1 MIKKIKNRIL
11 GNKIITTLIALS
23 KKLVL
28 PGFEGVPLY
37 NVAVFF
43 LKGIRNGTL
52 TARASSVAFSFFLA
66 LFPTIIFLFTLIPYV
81 PIENFQNQLMDLLRQ
96 FMPRSA
102 FEATEST
109 LEEIINQQHG
119 SLLSFGFISALY
131 FSSNGFHALIEA
143 FNQSYHKRETR
154 SALKERGIT
163 LILVVIQTVL
173 IVIAISLIIFSE
185 IILYRF
191 IPKDHVAA
199 YAIQVGRWIII
210 LALLIC
216 TISFIYYLGPA
227 NKKRWKFISAGST
240 FATILFIIT
249 SLGFAFYVNNFG
261 QYNKLY
267 GSIGTLIVV
276 LLWIYFNSIIML
288 LGFELNAS
296 IHSASNTKPP
306 HE

>member
-1 MIKKIKNRIL
+1 MIKKIRNKIVKS
-11 GNKIITTLIALS
+11 KIITLLIGFS
-23 KKLVL
+23 KRIIL

-37 NVAVFF
+37 NVAMFF
-43 LKGIRNGTL
+43 FRGIQNGAI
-52 TARASSVAFSFFLA
+52 TARGSSVAFSFFLA

-81 PIENFQNQLMDLLRQ
+81 PIENFQNELMDLLRQ

-131 FSSNGFHALIEA
+131 FSTNGFDALIDA

-154 SALKERGIT
+154 SPLKQR
-163 LILVVIQTVL
+163 LISVFLVFIQTLLMV
-173 IVIAISLIIFSE
+173 VAISLIVFTE
-185 IILYRF
+185 IILYKF
-191 IPKDHVAA
+191 IPEGDFSA
-199 YAIQVGRWIII
+199 YLIQAGRWVII
-210 LALLIC
+210 LALVFC
-216 TISFIYYLGPA
+216 VISFIYYLGPA
-227 NKKRWKFISAGST
+227 KKTGWKFISAGST
-240 FATILFIIT
+240 FASVLFIVT

-276 LLWIYFNSIIML
+276 LLWIYFNAIILL

-296 IHSASNTKPP
+296 IHSASEDTRR
-306 HE
+306 